1 MKNRHYHRQ
10 NVAII
15 IIIII
20 IIMIIFIIIV
30 IIIIIIISS
39 SSSSSS
45 SSSLL
50 WSPSEGVRCR
60 GTGPQK
66 FIFWEFSCNPVTNN
80 FLFML
85 LVLLPPVY
93 SSGKF
98 VIRGGPVPWYQTSSS
113 LLMRVRYHGTGPP
126 FMSLP
131 WGIKCWEK
139 KQNHFQNINRHS
151 ADKKRREIHF
161 F

>member
-1 MKNRHYHRQ
+1 MVQRCIVNIAVGRKLS
-10 NVAII
+10 VAP
-15 IIIII
+15 
-20 IIMIIFIIIV
+20 FSGGGLD
-30 IIIIIIISS
+30 ISAPS
-39 SSSSSS
+39 GDSSSSSS

-50 WSPSEGVRCR
+50 WSPSEGVRYR

-131 WGIKCWEK
+131 WGIKWWEK
-139 KQNHFQNINRHS
+139 DQNHFQNINRHS